1 MSTEIEELYVTLD
14 ARTAGF
20 EEGMDRAKK
29 SGSGWI
35 GDFKQGLKEL
45 VTGPF
50 AAGAVLATIGLAFTK
65 SVQASDEL
73 DASIRK
79 LGGTAKLTNI
89 PLKDLEDLANGAR
102 DAFKLSTPIAN
113 DFATEISKLTQKA
126 GDVGKSKDAL
136 AAFLELGAA
145 RGLSAAESL
154 KAVQQ
159 SVLGIDEG
167 TDKLF
172 GKNPSA
178 LYEEYA
184 KAIGTTA
191 GKLTDQQ
198 KAQALLTAALEDGD
212 KVRGSYQAY
221 LDSTA
226 GQQEQLRIKTEELGQ
241 EFGAAVAPLRL
252 LTLEMANG
260 LLPAV
265 SPLVT
270 VFAGALS
277 SSVITVTK
285 LFNLLRQVVITV
297 ASGYGQL
304 TGNADLVR
312 WAGEQATASEQLR
325 VRLNELSEQAV
336 RLVTGQKQVAQSARD
351 VNFSITEV
359 IPNAQ
364 RARTAMSELNTPLG
378 DTGRFFGSAAIG
390 AKELAGGNKDAT
402 QSLKPIGPLAKL
414 TAAEIAAYGTMSV
427 KTAKEVKAEAKQQE
441 EAYRSLREG
450 IQFLNR
456 EMATLQKEWAK
467 GIDAL
472 EASVVKGFGK
482 SQQVIGDTNK
492 TLRDIREAGDQA
504 FKSITDTPLEA
515 IPSLEKLQS
524 KLRLAGGDIETA
536 ARAALDFGTAF
547 DIIDDKT
554 KNALTSVINIGAALP
569 KALTGDFTALG
580 GVVGGIASIA
590 KTITAGDPERRKLLA
605 DNTKAIDRLR
615 QEGVSLSDKASGAAI
630 AGTTSVL
637 NSSDFVKA
645 LLQAEIGNGPQA
657 QRQLIELLAAQGL
670 RLSDLDA
677 VAGDL
682 GVKIRRDNGDLDFRA
697 LAQLAQAL
705 VTLGPSLTRV
715 GQSFSEQLDFFRTTQ
730 GLVGSTG
737 TRQISDLVTFLRDVG
752 GVRAFDGLNADDP
765 AALRN
770 ALFDLFTNLNNGG
783 LSGGAL
789 GRLSGTAFRDVL
801 LELIGLVDNLKN
813 AEEPSAEASPTSPAT
828 SAGTAAGAA
837 AGEAAGTAVGT
848 TLSDTLTPALDRGLA
863 FLERIAIANERTVAV
878 LTEAFTVPTIAPVYP
893 PVVADRFAGLRGGSA
908 GSAPQVT
915 VNVTI
920 AGDVIGEDAGRFG
933 AELSLTLAREID
945 AALGRLQRET
955 DRAAGRATFRA

>member
-35 GDFKQGLKEL
+35 GDFKAGLKDL

-89 PLKDLEDLANGAR
+89 PLADLEDLATGAR
-102 DAFKLSTPIAN
+102 EAFKLSATVAN
-113 DFATEISKLTQKA
+113 DFASEIAKLTQRA
-126 GDVGKSKDAL
+126 GDTGKSKDVL
-136 AAFLELGAA
+136 AAFLDLGAS

-178 LYEEYA
+178 IWDDFA

-191 GKLTDQQ
+191 GKLTEQE
-198 KAQALLTAALEDGD
+198 KAQALVFAALEAGIT
-212 KVRGSYQAY
+212 VQGASLEY
-221 LDSTA
+221 LKSAA
-226 GQQEQLRIKTEELGQ
+226 GQQEQAALRANELAAS
-241 EFGAAVAPLRL
+241 FGNTLRPLRL
-252 LTLEMANG
+252 LIFEFANG
-260 LLPAV
+260 LLPTITPVAKLFGGL
-265 SPLVT
+265 LVGS
-270 VFAGALS
+270 VQVVAGAFNILRGILAATVEGIGFLTKNAS
-277 SSVITVTK
+277 LKQWGKDQKEAANEALQAITQIGSTSGQTIQKLDEARKESLKKALDEEKERIRINRSLTK
-285 LFNLLRQVVITV
+285 
-297 ASGYGQL
+297 SDS
-304 TGNADLVR
+304 DL
-312 WAGEQATASEQLR
+312 
-325 VRLNELSEQAV
+325 
-336 RLVTGQKQVAQSARD
+336 
-351 VNFSITEV
+351 
-359 IPNAQ
+359 
-364 RARTAMSELNTPLG
+364 
-378 DTGRFFGSAAIG
+378 
-390 AKELAGGNKDAT
+390 AKE
-402 QSLKPIGPLAKL
+402 
-414 TAAEIAAYGTMSV
+414 
-427 KTAKEVKAEAKQQE
+427 AKESSRQQE

-605 DNTKAIDRLR
+605 DNTKALDRLR

-789 GRLSGTAFRDVL
+789 GRLSGTAFRDIL

-878 LTEAFTVPTIAPVYP
+878 LTEAFTVPAIAPVYP
-893 PVVADRFAGLRGGSA
+893 PVVSDRFAGLRGGSA

-945 AALGRLQRET
+945 AALGRLQREAY
-955 DRAAGRATFRA
+955 RAAGRATFRE